1 MERTNQYVIS
11 IIDNK
16 NRSLPY
22 RLIALK
28 TGFGW
33 FMVFNSTFN
42 NISEL
47 LWRSVSGGNLR
58 TEKTGGNGGICNL
71 CLSSPRP
78 LRLLKTPSV
87 YTVFIR

>member
-58 TEKTGGNGGICNL
+58 TQRKRGAMVAYASC
-71 CLSSPRP
+71 
-78 LRLLKTPSV
+78 V
-87 YTVFIR
+87 YHHQGH